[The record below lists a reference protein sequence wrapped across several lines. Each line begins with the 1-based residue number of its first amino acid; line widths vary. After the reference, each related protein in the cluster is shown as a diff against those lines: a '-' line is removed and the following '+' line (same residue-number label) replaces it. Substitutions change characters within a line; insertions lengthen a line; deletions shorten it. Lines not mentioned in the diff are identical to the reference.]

1 MGSTDKTPKE
11 EGKEVNPLDLYI
23 REEMY
28 PGLSDDVIEKL
39 QNPEKGLPEGAL
51 LEDLP
56 LFPNPL

>member
-39 QNPEKGLPEGAL
+39 QNPEKGLPEGAY
-51 LEDLP
+51 
-56 LFPNPL
+56 